1 MGTTAPPSLKKLSLA
16 LHGLE
21 EIPGHTRDRF
31 LDTFRWVL
39 WGEKEKTAPQLDELH
54 VRMSTG
60 GHYSPR
66 IRRMQEPCE
75 CEGILLFHVLPT
87 RRMQTDGR
95 CEDIESCSM
104 GLGDFMMEVGC
115 PEPEEL
121 SFVHHRINYSK
132 LFVREPRVDT

>member
-1 MGTTAPPSLKKLSLA
+1 
-16 LHGLE
+16 
-21 EIPGHTRDRF
+21 
-31 LDTFRWVL
+31 
-39 WGEKEKTAPQLDELH
+39 
-54 VRMSTG
+54 
-60 GHYSPR
+60 
-66 IRRMQEPCE
+66 MQEPCE